1 MAYRGMPGMTGMTAP
16 GFESMSNGA
25 SRRRSGEPRFTP
37 NSFQYNVRVAI
48 GLVPSA
54 ILLLGVGGKPILGV
68 LTVGL
73 MISYILDSLQLRQG
87 AFFGIWGTLLSTML
101 AWVLSGVSF
110 TSAASEST
118 VMYILTLLVSFY
130 LIFIVGVW
138 ASLQFRWF
146 QLENPSVVLALERL
160 LFACIPFTAAAIQTW
175 GVVSAVGMVNGPYYL
190 MLIQFEMYWLFTI
203 PHHSSFM
210 LKTERNYGGQI
221 SEEALIAGPLE
232 SCFHTLTLL
241 FLPLFFYVGSHHAK
255 MFSSI
260 YSVCDMLLLFFVP
273 LLFLM
278 FASSR
283 GSLWWLA
290 KDPRDLHQVR
300 LVNGGIAAVVIIICL
315 EIRVIFLSFGQYIS
329 IAPPWNYTLVTV
341 ALMGGAGAVGA
352 FLSGSLSDGTRFVVL
367 SGFLQTAALCG
378 SFVLGLP
385 YKFFPA
391 SIIAAFFLSQF
402 CLRKNVIS
410 YFVAVLAASV
420 PATWFVVHN
429 FYNLN
434 VWLGGVNIK
443 HICQL
448 IVGSILLAM
457 IIPGLSL
464 IPHKFIHHLVA
475 VGLIGQALV
484 ICMGE
489 NRLYNFTNMYYYGL
503 EDDVVYPSY
512 LVVLTSVIGM
522 ALTRRLGAEKRI
534 GSWAVWVLFCL
545 YAGKFSMLI
554 ITSRNVLWASIV
566 LLLAITPPLVFYKD
580 KGKGLS
586 RMKPWQGL
594 LHASIVLVAV
604 WFCRNTIFEVL
615 QWVTGQPPSDGLLL
629 GFLVLATGLS
639 SAPIVTQHFPH
650 VQSAKSAMVL
660 VVTFGICLIFIEPPV
675 PQGWVLSQ
683 YRTYQ
688 RTFYPDELAIYGMT
702 TSHPS
707 WPSWL
712 LVATIVTSLA
722 ALTSALP
729 IQHFVE
735 LRLFYAVGVGTSGGI
750 YLCAQYFYQAPLLHA
765 LLVAAIVCAS
775 VFLIFTHLPSASSPR
790 FMPWVFAL
798 LVALL
803 PVMYLVEGQIRA
815 KTDTEEDKFVTS
827 LAIEG
832 GRMSLL
838 GLYAAIFMVIALEI
852 KLELT
857 TIMRDKADKLGG
869 RASIVGGPRPRVVQQ
884 QRRPT
889 ITNSFGVKKLAAE
902 GAWMPAIGNLATILA
917 FALCLTLNV
926 HLTGGSDRSIILL
939 APILLLLNQDANL
952 LTGFGD
958 RQRYF
963 PSTAAISAYLL
974 ISGGYRLWEEVWH
987 GYQNAGW
994 GLETGGPGLFY
1005 AAKNTLLLFLT
1016 VPNHLMF
1023 NRFMWDY
1030 VKQSEFVLML
1040 VSPLNI
1046 PAAIITDVASIRVL
1060 AVLGLIFAQVQYLV
1074 SRHIRIAGM
1083 KFI

>member
-1 MAYRGMPGMTGMTAP
+1 MAYRGMPGMTAP
-16 GFESMSNGA
+16 EFEHMSGA
-25 SRRRSGEPRFTP
+25 ATRRRSGETRFTP
-37 NSFQYNVRVAI
+37 NSFQYNARVAI

-54 ILLLGVGGKPILGV
+54 ILLLGVGGRPILGV

-101 AWVLSGVSF
+101 ALVFTGASF
-110 TSAASEST
+110 SAAASVST

-130 LIFIVGVW
+130 LIFLIGVW

-160 LFACIPFTAAAIQTW
+160 LFACIPFTAATIQTW
-175 GVVSAVGMVNGPYYL
+175 GVISAVGMVSAHYYL
-190 MLIQFEMYWLFTI
+190 MLILFEMYWLFTI
-203 PHHSSFM
+203 PHPSSFM
-210 LKTERNYGGQI
+210 LKTERRYGGQI
-221 SEEALIAGPLE
+221 AEEALIAGPLE
-232 SCFHTLTLL
+232 SSFHTLTLL
-241 FLPLFFYVGSHHAK
+241 FLPLFFYVGSHHAR
-255 MFSSI
+255 MFSSV

-300 LVNGGIAAVVIIICL
+300 LVNGGIAAVVITICL
-315 EIRVIFLSFGQYIS
+315 EIRVIFLSYGQYIS
-329 IAPPWNYTLVTV
+329 ISPPWNYALVTV
-341 ALMGGAGAVGA
+341 ALLGGAGAVGA
-352 FLSGSLSDGTRFVVL
+352 FLVGSLSEGVRSVL
-367 SGFLQTAALCG
+367 LSVLLQTAAVCG

-391 SIIAAFFLSQF
+391 SIVAAHFLSQF
-402 CLRKNVIS
+402 CLKKSVIS
-410 YFVAVLAASV
+410 YFIAVVAATV

-448 IVGSILLAM
+448 IVGSVVLAM

-464 IPHKFIHHLVA
+464 IPYKFVHQLVA
-475 VGLIGQALV
+475 VGLIAQAVV

-489 NRLYNFTNMYYYGL
+489 NRLYNFTNMFYYGL
-503 EDDVVYPSY
+503 DDDVVYPSF

-534 GSWAVWVLFCL
+534 SSWAVWVLFCL
-545 YAGKFSMLI
+545 YGGKFSMLVV
-554 ITSRNVLWASIV
+554 TSRNVLWASIL

-594 LHASIVLVAV
+594 VHAGVVLVAV
-604 WFCRNTIFEVL
+604 WLCRNTVFEVL
-615 QWVTGQPPSDGLLL
+615 QWATGQPPSDGLLL

-650 VQSAKSAMVL
+650 IQSAKSAMVL
-660 VVTFGICLIFIEPPV
+660 VITFGLCLIYIQPPV
-675 PQGWVLSQ
+675 PSGWVLSQ
-683 YRTYQ
+683 YRVHQWNY
-688 RTFYPDELAIYGMT
+688 YPDELAIYGVT
-702 TSHPS
+702 TTRPT

-712 LVATIVTSLA
+712 LIATIVTSLA
-722 ALTSALP
+722 AFTSALP

-735 LRLFYAVGVGTSGGI
+735 LRLLYSVGLGASGGI

-765 LLVAAIVCAS
+765 LLVAAVVCAS
-775 VFLIFTHLPSASSPR
+775 VFLIFTHLPSESSPR
-790 FMPWVFAL
+790 FLPWVFAL

-815 KTDTEEDKFVTS
+815 AADTEEDKFVAS

-832 GRMSLL
+832 GRTSLL
-838 GLYAAIFMVIALEI
+838 GLYAAVFMLIALEI

-869 RASIVGGPRPRVVQQ
+869 RASIIGGARPRIAQ

-917 FALCLTLNV
+917 FALSLILNL

-963 PSTAAISAYLL
+963 PSTLVVSGYLI

-994 GLETGGPGLFY
+994 GLETGGPGLFF
-1005 AAKNTLLLFLT
+1005 AAKNALLLLLT
-1016 VPNHLMF
+1016 VPNHALF

-1030 VKQSEFVLML
+1030 VKQSDFVLML
-1040 VSPLNI
+1040 ITPLNI
-1046 PAAIITDVASIRVL
+1046 PAAIITDIGSVRVL
-1060 AVLGLIFAQVQYLV
+1060 AVLGLIFALVQYLV